1 MSKKLVDLEY
11 EELKAKLDEAN
22 KNNNYQKILDYSVA
36 LSSKFCYHMDL
47 DKKWML
53 NQKLKEIDE
62 IIASIDEKRKDRD
75 MLIAKLNEVK
85 SLTLEQLEAVKKQL
99 KNYK

>member
-22 KNNNYQKILDYSVA
+22 KAKNYQKSLDYSVA
-36 LSSKFCYHMDL
+36 LISKFSYHIEL
-47 DKKWML
+47 DREWVL
-53 NQKLKEIDE
+53 SNQIKEIDE